1 MFKHILIASD
11 GSKLSGI
18 AIKAGV
24 KLAASTGAKVTVYRA
39 VDEELGTFQAEG
51 YTMPKALR
59 ERMAREGKARIQG
72 HFDEARGLAGAAGVQ
87 CDAVAERTYTPWK
100 GIVDAAR
107 KRRCD
112 VIVMASHGWSGVA
125 GVLLGSVTQKVLAHS
140 KLPVLVY
147 R

>member
-18 AIKAGV
+18 AVKAGI
-24 KLAASTGAKVTVYRA
+24 KLGATTGAKVTLYRA
-39 VDEELGTFQAEG
+39 VDEDLGTFQAEG
-51 YTMPKALR
+51 YVMPKALR
-59 ERMAREGKARIQG
+59 ERMAREGKARLQAN
-72 HFDEARGLAGAAGVQ
+72 FDAVRQLAGAAGVV
-87 CDAVAERTYTPWK
+87 CDTVADRTYTPWK

-107 KRRCD
+107 RRRCD